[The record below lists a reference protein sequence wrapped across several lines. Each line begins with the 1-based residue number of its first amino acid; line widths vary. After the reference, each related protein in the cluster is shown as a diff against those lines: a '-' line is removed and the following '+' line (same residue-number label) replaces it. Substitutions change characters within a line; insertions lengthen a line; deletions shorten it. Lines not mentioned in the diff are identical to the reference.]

1 MNSINNEIKSEVDF
15 IIDCLNTIQD
25 TMVRY
30 PLLSERRKNG
40 AITDEEYFN
49 FKSSWIEDVK
59 CKIKQVSNSILIIEK
74 LSKEER

>member
-1 MNSINNEIKSEVDF
+1 MDSINNEIRSEAAF

-30 PLLSERRKNG
+30 PLLSERRMNG
-40 AITDEEYFN
+40 AITDKEYFN
-49 FKSSWIEDVK
+49 YKSSWIEDVK

-74 LSKEER
+74 LSKEE